1 MTKAILVNGSNTKF
15 SRLTG
20 VQQQVEAALQAQGID
35 TEVLYVHEIPAED
48 LILAN
53 FGSEAVKA
61 ATAKVAEADV
71 VVLLTPIY
79 KASYTGIL
87 KTFLDLIPQKG
98 FENKLIFPVAIGG
111 SIGHLLAIDYAL
123 KPVASALGASHIT
136 HTVYVVDT
144 QVEKLEDGGYKVDT
158 EAIGR
163 IEHQAQYVASHT
175 KVAVQA

>member
-1 MTKAILVNGSNTKF
+1 MTKAVLVNGSNTTF

-20 VQQQVEAALQAQGID
+20 VQQQVEQALQAQGIETD
-35 TEVLYVHEIPAED
+35 ILYVHQLPAED
-48 LILAN
+48 LILVN
-53 FGSEAVKA
+53 FGSEAIKA
-61 ATAKVAEADV
+61 ATAKVAEADI

-98 FENKLIFPVAIGG
+98 FENKIIFPVAIGG

-136 HTVYVVDT
+136 HTVYVVDQ
-144 QVEKLEDGGYKVDT
+144 QVEKLADGGYNVEA
-158 EAIGR
+158 EAIAR
-163 IEHQAQYVASHT
+163 IAHQAQYIAAHS
-175 KVAVQA
+175 KIAIQA

>member
-1 MTKAILVNGSNTKF
+1 MTKAILVNGSNTTF

-20 VQQQVEAALQAQGID
+20 VQQQVERALQAQGIETD
-35 TEVLYVHEIPAED
+35 VLYVHQLPAED

-61 ATAKVAEADV
+61 ATAKVAQADI

-98 FENKLIFPVAIGG
+98 FENKIIFPVAIGG

-136 HTVYVVDT
+136 HTVYVVDQ
-144 QVEKLEDGGYKVDT
+144 QVEKLADGGYKVEE
-158 EAIGR
+158 EAIAR
-163 IEHQAQYVASHT
+163 IAHQAAYIAQHT
-175 KVAVQA
+175 KEAVQA